1 MTRREK
7 YKNIL
12 LVTLIISF
20 LGVLCMTL
28 ILIRNS
34 IPNKIR
40 LIAGEEQSFEFDFP
54 TKSVVY
60 QETKEVGLRG
70 KSDIPQD
77 NLHVSS
83 SMPFTI
89 LANQTGNYTVSC
101 KLFGFIQLKNMKV
114 DVVEEKQYLTPSG
127 IPVGIYLETDGILAI
142 GTGSVVDQNGES
154 KEPAHHIIQ
163 SGDYILAVNQE
174 KVSTKQDLIDKIN
187 LHGKEEIILDVRR
200 KEEIIQLSMKAVM
213 TGDEEYKLGIW
224 VRDNTQ
230 GIGTLTFV
238 DQEGD
243 FGALGHG
250 INDVDTSE
258 LMTLKTGKLYNA
270 QIVDIVKGEK
280 GSPGELSGII
290 QYSDDNI
297 IGEVK
302 SNTKN
307 GIYGTMKDGV
317 IQSNVPM
324 EICYKQDVK
333 LGPATI
339 LSPVTGSIEEYE
351 VEIKEVHLNDNEAN
365 KGIVL
370 EVTDPKLLELTGG
383 IVQGMSGSPI
393 IQDGKLVGAVT
404 HVFIQDSTSGFG
416 IFIENMIES

>member
-142 GTGSVVDQNGES
+142 GTGSVV
-154 KEPAHHIIQ
+154 
-163 SGDYILAVNQE
+163 
-174 KVSTKQDLIDKIN
+174 
-187 LHGKEEIILDVRR
+187 
-200 KEEIIQLSMKAVM
+200 
-213 TGDEEYKLGIW
+213 
-224 VRDNTQ
+224 
-230 GIGTLTFV
+230 
-238 DQEGD
+238 
-243 FGALGHG
+243 
-250 INDVDTSE
+250 
-258 LMTLKTGKLYNA
+258 
-270 QIVDIVKGEK
+270 
-280 GSPGELSGII
+280 
-290 QYSDDNI
+290 
-297 IGEVK
+297 
-302 SNTKN
+302 
-307 GIYGTMKDGV
+307 
-317 IQSNVPM
+317 
-324 EICYKQDVK
+324 
-333 LGPATI
+333 
-339 LSPVTGSIEEYE
+339 
-351 VEIKEVHLNDNEAN
+351 
-365 KGIVL
+365 
-370 EVTDPKLLELTGG
+370 
-383 IVQGMSGSPI
+383 
-393 IQDGKLVGAVT
+393 
-404 HVFIQDSTSGFG
+404 
-416 IFIENMIES
+416 